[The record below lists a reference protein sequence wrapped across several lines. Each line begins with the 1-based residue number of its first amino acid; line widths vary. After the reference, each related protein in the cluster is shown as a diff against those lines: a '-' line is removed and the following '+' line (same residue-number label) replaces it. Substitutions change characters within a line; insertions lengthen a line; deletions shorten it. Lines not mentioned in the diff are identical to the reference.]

1 MTAAVTASAEL
12 RIGSALAA
20 LTAEHGVHLLF
31 AVESGSRAWGH
42 PSPDSDYDVRF
53 VYHRPLASYLTVG
66 RRRDVLEPGLIG
78 DLDLAGWDID
88 KALRLLISGNPA
100 ILEWLASPIRYHET
114 PWRARI
120 EALADL
126 CPHSRA
132 AYWHYRSLARRQ
144 RELLGGEGPVKLKRY
159 FYVIR
164 PALAVAWL
172 GQHPSGHSRVP
183 MALPDLL
190 AQTEIAAD
198 LRQAIGELLAAKAE
212 TAELGTGPR
221 IACIDAFVAAQ
232 LDSDGEAPSKEP
244 TADLLRAADDLF
256 REIVTTGS

>member
-1 MTAAVTASAEL
+1 MADAGP
-12 RIGSALAA
+12 RIGAALAA
-20 LTAEHGVHLLF
+20 VEVEHGARILF

-88 KALRLLISGNPA
+88 KALRLLVSGNPS

-120 EALADL
+120 EALADMG
-126 CPHSRA
+126 PHRRA
-132 AYWHYRSLARRQ
+132 AYWHYRALARRQ
-144 RELLGGEGPVKLKRY
+144 RELLGGDGPVKLKRY

-172 GQHPSGHSRVP
+172 GQHPSGPDRVP

-190 AQTEIAAD
+190 AQTEIATD
-198 LRQAIGELLAAKAE
+198 LRQAIAELLAAKAE
-212 TAELGTGPR
+212 TSEMGTGPR
-221 IACIDAFVAAQ
+221 IACIDTFVAAH
-232 LDSDGEAPSKEP
+232 LDGDGEAPSRGP
-244 TADLLRAADDLF
+244 PAGMLRAVDDLF
-256 REIVTTGS
+256 REIVTTGF